1 MPNYKEGL
9 NRHQQLLFPPS
20 MDEYVDEDNSVRA
33 IDSYVDSIDLA
44 ALGIFTCNSGSECQP
59 AYHPALLLKIYLYG
73 YLNSIRS
80 SRKLE
85 RELKRNVEMM
95 WLCTSPSLTKSIIIL
110 NCSRSDSFFP
120 DLFSEKIFLQP
131 TILS

>member
-9 NRHQQLLFPPS
+9 NRNQQLLFPPS
-20 MDEYVDEDNSVRA
+20 LDEYVDENNSVRA

-44 ALGIFTCNSGSECQP
+44 ALGIFTCKGFSDGQP
-59 AYHPALLLKIYLYG
+59 AYHTALLLKIYLYG

-85 RELKRNVEMM
+85 REIKRNVEMM
-95 WLCTSPSLTKSIIIL
+95 WLCEGLTPGYKTIANFRKEREACPWGII
-110 NCSRSDSFFP
+110 P
-120 DLFSEKIFLQP
+120 QY
-131 TILS
+131 

>member
-20 MDEYVDEDNSVRA
+20 IDEYVDENNPVRA

-44 ALGIFTCNSGSECQP
+44 TLGVFTCNGGSEGQP

-85 RELKRNVEMM
+85 REIKRNIEMM
-95 WLCTSPSLTKSIIIL
+95 WLCMGLSPGYKTIANFRKEREACPWGIIL
-110 NCSRSDSFFP
+110 KS
-120 DLFSEKIFLQP
+120 
-131 TILS
+131 

>member
-9 NRHQQLLFPPS
+9 NRNQQLLFPPS
-20 MDEYVDEDNSVRA
+20 LDEYVDENNSVRA

-44 ALGIFTCNSGSECQP
+44 ALGIFTCKGVSDGKP

-85 RELKRNVEMM
+85 REIKRNV
-95 WLCTSPSLTKSIIIL
+95 
-110 NCSRSDSFFP
+110 
-120 DLFSEKIFLQP
+120 
-131 TILS
+131 

>member
-20 MDEYVDEDNSVRA
+20 MDEYVDENNSVRA
-33 IDSYVDSIDLA
+33 IDSCVDSIDLA
-44 ALGIFTCNSGSECQP
+44 ALGIFTSNGGSEGQP

-85 RELKRNVEMM
+85 REIKRNIALRRINS
-95 WLCTSPSLTKSIIIL
+95 WIQNYC
-110 NCSRSDSFFP
+110 
-120 DLFSEKIFLQP
+120 
-131 TILS
+131 